1 MIKFSY
7 WWSHLIV
14 QNLFVLTRN
23 AFLKVVVGNFSLQL
37 CLAPCACRGNNKETG
52 TAGPE
57 CSNMFSGTGVP
68 DIWWENKIIN
78 KNIEDSGPRYL
89 WGECR
94 EQATRA
100 QKVIEGWVFH
110 VESSWLP
117 LSTSFSLSNQVES
130 QEITAGLDPGHG
142 DNSRHDDNGG
152 TAAECRHQLRAV
164 EPVPARSR
172 QPVPDRLLTLLG
184 GELLP
189 TLLLLNHKSKH

>member
-1 MIKFSY
+1 MITLDCWESLCFDQKCF
-7 WWSHLIV
+7 W
-14 QNLFVLTRN
+14 
-23 AFLKVVVGNFSLQL
+23 KVVVANFSLQL
-37 CLAPCACRGNNKETG
+37 CLAQCACRGNNKETG

-68 DIWWENKIIN
+68 DIWWENEIIN
-78 KNIEDSGPRYL
+78 KNTQALSTTIQERYL

-110 VESSWLP
+110 VESSCLP

-130 QEITAGLDPGHG
+130 QEITAGLDSGHG

-189 TLLLLNHKSKH
+189 TLLLFNHKSKH